1 MPKLRP
7 TDVVNSFL
15 TGEAIE
21 LIDAKLIV
29 LAKENT
35 KNVLDVFKDIK
46 EYSDIQYTHDDS
58 ALPQESYLKWLEKHG
73 ITEDNLLHFLEF
85 QSQRHDRTTYL
96 LQRIRQTKNPVS
108 YAAYLFGGALFSCI
122 GASLYFYMT
131 DSWYNF
137 LDFIHVTTPQMA
149 TWLVRYIFLPQNL
162 SAIIFA
168 SQLINTFSILHEASA
183 DRTTTDSSK
192 LIKIALVALLTLTA
206 QAISFLYVDI
216 LKIIP
221 GFLLII
227 ASLIESIW
235 LYKLSMKKSSNDIES
250 QAFQEKNT
258 KQFHYE
264 LASWALIT
272 IASIIS
278 FMFSPYLPFI
288 STMIVFFQFLVS
300 RAKDYYLNKSNQN
313 YISELQLK
321 IGNLPLED
329 PVNSASPRSPSLFH
343 PPPQSSQAHQQLLN
357 GGTA

>member
-7 TDVVNSFL
+7 IDVVNSFL

-21 LIDAKLIV
+21 VIDAKLLV
-29 LAKENT
+29 LAKESP
-35 KNVLDVFKDIK
+35 KNILDVFADIK
-46 EYSDIQYTHDDS
+46 EYSDLHYSHNDS
-58 ALPQESYLKWLEKHG
+58 ALRQKSYLEWLKKPA
-73 ITEDNLLHFLEF
+73 ITDDNLLHFLEF
-85 QSQRHDRTTYL
+85 LSQDHPRITCL
-96 LQRIRQTKNPVS
+96 LERIHQTKNPVS
-108 YAAYLFGGALFSCI
+108 YASYIFGGALFSCI

-137 LDFIHVTTPQMA
+137 LDFIHVTTPQIA
-149 TWLVRYIFLPQNL
+149 TWLLQYILLPQNL

-168 SQLINTFSILHEASA
+168 SQLFNTFSTLHKASA
-183 DRTTTDSSK
+183 DRTTPNSSK
-192 LIKIALVALLTLTA
+192 LIKIAIVALLTLTA

-235 LYKLSMKKSSNDIES
+235 LYTLSMKKSSNEIES

-288 STMIVFFQFLVS
+288 STMIVVFQFLVS
-300 RAKDYYLNKSNQN
+300 TAKDYYLNKSNQN
-313 YISELQLK
+313 YISELQSK
-321 IGNLPLED
+321 IRNSAPED
-329 PVNSASPRSPSLFH
+329 PVNTASPRPLTSLFH
-343 PPPQSSQAHQQLLN
+343 PPHPPCSDIPSNLL
-357 GGTA
+357 TK